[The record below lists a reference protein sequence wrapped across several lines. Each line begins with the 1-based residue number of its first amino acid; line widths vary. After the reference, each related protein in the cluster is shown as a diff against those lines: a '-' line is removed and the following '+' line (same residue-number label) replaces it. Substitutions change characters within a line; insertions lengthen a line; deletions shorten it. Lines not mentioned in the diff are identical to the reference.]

1 MMPNIVLIDLDDVR
15 LSASGAAR
23 QDDERKFIHVDMDSF
38 FVSVELLQA
47 PWLRDRPVAVGGNAA
62 ERGAI
67 STASHPA
74 RPFGI
79 NSAKKPASFNVGR
92 PNGG

>member
-1 MMPNIVLIDLDDVR
+1 
-15 LSASGAAR
+15 
-23 QDDERKFIHVDMDSF
+23 MDSF

-62 ERGAI
+62 EREAI

-79 NSAKKPASFNVGR
+79 NSAKKLPHSTWAGPTTAGSAGLR
-92 PNGG
+92 HSTGQ